1 MLVILG
7 RLYLRAKP
15 RRPNVVSHARAKAP
29 IRVPVISNEVTS
41 SRNGPLRR
49 ALHAPRRLRDEVIRL
64 RQRHL
69 WRVIGNGFTRP
80 WLDRWGFL
88 RERRF
93 DGINRLRGIAGLTLM
108 LQYRPGPVP
117 DGHWSPRRINTL
129 VRELRLR
136 SYLEI
141 GVFEGE
147 TFVDVV
153 TRRRYGVDPSPLFDA
168 VYLPHGAK
176 FAVMTS
182 DEFFATIR
190 RSKRFDV
197 AFVDGLHTME
207 QTYRDVINVFAH
219 LRHGA
224 VLIDDTVPID
234 EISAIPDRAESYR
247 QRDAAG
253 LEGRPW
259 HGDVWRVV
267 TLLERHHPELE
278 WRTIIDEGNPQ
289 TLVWRRRRG
298 TIVRAASDAAIT
310 RAQVSSYAEEFADGV
325 PTYFHATSE
334 SSALSECV
342 RSLRRGRH

>member
-1 MLVILG
+1 
-7 RLYLRAKP
+7 
-15 RRPNVVSHARAKAP
+15 
-29 IRVPVISNEVTS
+29 
-41 SRNGPLRR
+41 
-49 ALHAPRRLRDEVIRL
+49 
-64 RQRHL
+64 
-69 WRVIGNGFTRP
+69 VIGNGFTRP
-80 WLDRWGFL
+80 LLDRVGFL

-108 LQYRPGPVP
+108 LPYRPKPVP

-129 VRELRLR
+129 VRELHLR

-153 TRRRYGVDPSPLFDA
+153 ARRRYGVDPSPLFDA
-168 VYLPHGAK
+168 VYLPRGAK
-176 FAVMTS
+176 FAVASS
-182 DEFFATIR
+182 DDFFARIR
-190 RSKRFDV
+190 HSKRFDI

-234 EISAIPDRAESYR
+234 EISAIPDQAESYR

-267 TLLERHHPELE
+267 TLFDRHHPELE
-278 WRTIIDEGNPQ
+278 WRTIIDDGNPQ

-298 TIVRAASDAAIT
+298 TNVRAVSDEDVALAK
-310 RAQVSSYAEEFADGV
+310 ASSYAEEFIDGV
-325 PTYFHATSE
+325 PTYFHAATE
-334 SSALSECV
+334 PDALSDCV
-342 RSLRRGRH
+342 QSLRSERR

>member
-1 MLVILG
+1 
-7 RLYLRAKP
+7 
-15 RRPNVVSHARAKAP
+15 
-29 IRVPVISNEVTS
+29 
-41 SRNGPLRR
+41 
-49 ALHAPRRLRDEVIRL
+49 VIRL

-80 WLDRWGFL
+80 LLDRWGFL
-88 RERRF
+88 REKRF

-108 LQYRPGPVP
+108 LPYRPGPVP
-117 DGHWSPRRINTL
+117 DGHWSPRRINAL
-129 VRELRLR
+129 VRELHLH

-153 TRRRYGVDPSPLFDA
+153 TRRRYGVDPNPPFDA
-168 VYLPHGAK
+168 VYLPNGAK

-190 RSKRFDV
+190 RSKRFDI
-197 AFVDGLHTME
+197 AFVDGLHTVE
-207 QTYRDVINVFAH
+207 QAYRDVINVFAH

-224 VLIDDTVPID
+224 VLIDDTVPSD
-234 EISAIPDRAESYR
+234 EISAIPDQAESYR
-247 QRDAAG
+247 RRDAAG

-278 WRTIIDEGNPQ
+278 WRTIIDDGNPQ

-298 TIVRAASDAAIT
+298 TNVRAASDDAI
-310 RAQVSSYAEEFADGV
+310 ALAKVSSYAEAFAEGV
-325 PTYFHATSE
+325 PPYFCATTE
-334 SSALSECV
+334 STALSDCV
-342 RSLRRGRH
+342 CSLRRQRH